1 MKNFIQKLLKRKFL
15 TGIIILAILGGGYY
29 AYGKLF
35 LGVTATRYVTA
46 AVEQG
51 TLTVSVSGSG
61 QISATNQVD
70 LKAKSSGD
78 IVYLGINNGQEV
90 KSGQLLAQIDS
101 KDTQKTVRDAEVSLA
116 QEKVALEKLQGVT
129 TDEGAIRGIKEKAQ
143 DDLKKAYDDGFNNV
157 SNAFLD
163 FPDIVTGLYN
173 LLFSSTLDK
182 TQWNIDYYTGAAK
195 SYDKDKAQ
203 QYRDD
208 VAVKYQDAR
217 SKYDKVFTDYKNASR
232 YSDTATI
239 ENLVNETYDTAKSLA
254 ESTKGVANLIQF
266 YKDTL
271 TARNITPNSFADTHL
286 STLNTYT
293 SKTNSYLLS
302 LLTVKN
308 TILNDKETLANT
320 GFDITDQQIKVT
332 QAENSLL
339 DAKQKL
345 ADYFIRAPFDGVIA
359 VVNVEKGYSASAGTV
374 ISTIITKQRT
384 AKIALNEV
392 DVAKVKIGQKVT
404 LTFDAIDGL
413 SISGEVAEIDSIGTV
428 SQGVVNYNVKIV
440 FDTQDDRV
448 KPGMSVSAAVI
459 TDVKQDVLLV
469 PNAAIK
475 SDGNGQYVEIFVNNA
490 PQAQTVEAG
499 LSNDTMTEITS
510 GLKEGDKV
518 VTQTITGS
526 TTSTTQTSSQSRTGG
541 GLRIPG
547 LGGAVGGARD

>member
-1 MKNFIQKLLKRKFL
+1 MSLIIQHILKRKMVS
-15 TGIIILAILGGGYY
+15 GAIALALIGGGYWG
-29 AYGKLF
+29 YGKLF
-35 LGVTATRYVTA
+35 PSTVAIRYVTSD
-46 AVEQG
+46 VQKG
-51 TLTVSVSGSG
+51 TLIVSVSGSG

-70 LKAKSSGD
+70 LKEKASGD
-78 IVYLGINNGQEV
+78 IVYLGIKNGQEV
-90 KSGQLLAQIDS
+90 KAGQLLAQVDS
-101 KDTQKTVRDAEVSLA
+101 RDAQKTVRDAEVSLEQA
-116 QEKVALEKLQGVT
+116 KVALEKLKGVT
-129 TDEGAIRGIKEKAQ
+129 TDEGTIRGIKEKAQ

-173 LLFSSTLDK
+173 LLFSATLDRV
-182 TQWNIDYYTGAAK
+182 QWNIDYYTGTAK
-195 SYDKDKAQ
+195 VYDKDKAQ

-208 VAVKYQDAR
+208 VAVKYQEAR
-217 SKYDKVFTDYKNASR
+217 KEYDKAFADYKNASR
-232 YSDTATI
+232 YSDSATI
-239 ENLVNETYDTAKSLA
+239 ENLINETYDAAKALA
-254 ESTKGVANLIQF
+254 ESTKSAANLIQF

-286 STLNTYT
+286 SALNTYT

-320 GFDITDQQIKVT
+320 GFDITDQKIKVT

-339 DAKQKL
+339 DARQKL

-359 VVNVEKGYSASAGTV
+359 VVNVEKGYSVSASTV
-374 ISTIITKQRT
+374 VTTIITKQRT
-384 AKIALNEV
+384 AKIAFNEV

-404 LTFDAIDGL
+404 LTFDAIEGL

-469 PNAAIK
+469 PNSAVK
-475 SDGNGQYVEIFVNNA
+475 SDGNGQYVEFLINNA
-490 PQAQTVEAG
+490 PQSQSVEAG
-499 LSNDTMTEITS
+499 LSNDTMTEIKS
-510 GLKEGDKV
+510 GIKEGDKIV
-518 VTQTITGS
+518 IQTITVAIQ
-526 TTSTTQTSSQSRTGG
+526 TQTTQSSTGF
-541 GLRIPG
+541 RIPG
-547 LGGAVGGARD
+547 LGGGR

>member
-1 MKNFIQKLLKRKFL
+1 MSLIIQHILKRKMVS
-15 TGIIILAILGGGYY
+15 GAIALALIGGGYWG
-29 AYGKLF
+29 YGKLF
-35 LGVTATRYVTA
+35 PSTVAIRYVTSD
-46 AVEQG
+46 VQKG
-51 TLTVSVSGSG
+51 TLIVSVSGSG

-70 LKAKSSGD
+70 LKAKASGD
-78 IVYLGINNGQEV
+78 IVYLGIKNGQEV
-90 KSGQLLAQIDS
+90 KAGQLLAQVDS
-101 KDTQKTVRDAEVSLA
+101 RDAQKTVRDAEVSLEQA
-116 QEKVALEKLQGVT
+116 KVALEKLKGVT
-129 TDEGAIRGIKEKAQ
+129 TDEGTIRGIKEKAQ

-173 LLFSSTLDK
+173 LLFSATLDRV
-182 TQWNIDYYTGAAK
+182 QWNIDYYTGTAK
-195 SYDKDKAQ
+195 VYDKDKAQ

-208 VAVKYQDAR
+208 VAVKYQEAR
-217 SKYDKVFTDYKNASR
+217 KEYDKAFADYKNASR
-232 YSDTATI
+232 YSDSATI
-239 ENLVNETYDTAKSLA
+239 ENLINETYDAAKALA
-254 ESTKGVANLIQF
+254 ESTKSAANLIQF

-286 STLNTYT
+286 SALNTYT

-320 GFDITDQQIKVT
+320 GFDITDQKIKVT

-339 DAKQKL
+339 DARQKL

-359 VVNVEKGYSASAGTV
+359 VVNVEKGYSVSASTV
-374 ISTIITKQRT
+374 VTTIITKQRT
-384 AKIALNEV
+384 AKIAFNEV

-404 LTFDAIDGL
+404 LTFDAIEGL

-469 PNAAIK
+469 PNSAVK
-475 SDGNGQYVEIFVNNA
+475 SDGNGQYVEFLINNA
-490 PQAQTVEAG
+490 PQSQSVEAG
-499 LSNDTMTEITS
+499 LSNDTMTEIKS
-510 GLKEGDKV
+510 GIKEGDKIV
-518 VTQTITGS
+518 IQTITVAIQ
-526 TTSTTQTSSQSRTGG
+526 TQTTQSSTGF
-541 GLRIPG
+541 RIPG
-547 LGGAVGGARD
+547 LGGGR